1 MEKTFTDK
9 NWRKEVLNSNI
20 PVMVDFWAEWC
31 APCSMVAPAVEQVA
45 QKYEGKVKV
54 GKLNVDESPAVAG
67 KYSIRGI
74 PSLLFFNGG
83 EEVDRIVGVAPKKV
97 IQDKIE
103 KILEK

>member
-1 MEKTFTDK
+1 M
-9 NWRKEVLNSNI
+9 
-20 PVMVDFWAEWC
+20 
-31 APCSMVAPAVEQVA
+31 EQVA
-45 QKYEGKVKV
+45 QEYEGKVKV

-74 PSLLFFNGG
+74 PSLLFFSGG

-103 KILEK
+103 KILEKQRYSKRLKRSGN